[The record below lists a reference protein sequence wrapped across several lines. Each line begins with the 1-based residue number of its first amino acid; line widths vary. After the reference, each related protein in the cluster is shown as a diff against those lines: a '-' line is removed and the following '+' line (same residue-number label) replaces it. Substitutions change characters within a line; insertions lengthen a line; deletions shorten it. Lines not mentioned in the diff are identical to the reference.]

1 MYGIYFI
8 SYDIAH
14 ADIAHDIIVFDYD
27 IIVFDYDITGNI
39 PKVS

>member
-27 IIVFDYDITGNI
+27 IIGNI
-39 PKVS
+39 ITMIS